1 MVNPDSLMQMN
12 ESQLRDI
19 ARVLM
24 NQIAHHQQALTEY
37 AEIVASRD
45 HEIAQRDQALAAK
58 DQLIR
63 SKEQRIMLLTH
74 EMAVLK
80 RWKFGRSR
88 EGLNAE
94 QLTLLDEAIDADL
107 AGIETELDSLR
118 QGSDLIKP
126 RVLRQPRRAPLPPEL
141 PRTEFHHEPE
151 STLCTN
157 AGCAAPLQRIGE
169 DITEKLDYTPGIFS
183 VERHVRGKWVCRC
196 CETLVQAPVP
206 AHVIDKGIPTEGLL
220 AQVLVAKYADHLPLA
235 RQEKIF
241 ARAGVPLAR
250 STLAQWV
257 GQCGVQLQPL
267 VDALRAEVL
276 ACSVLHADETP
287 VQMLKPGA
295 GKTHRAYLWAY
306 AAGRFESLRA
316 VIYDFCESRA
326 GKHASSF
333 LAGWRGHLMVDDYA
347 GYNAVLS
354 SSGVIELGCM
364 AHARRKFF
372 DLQQAGTSAI
382 GAKAL
387 TYFGQIYDIERTVVD
402 AAYQIRHQVRQQHT
416 RPIMEALR
424 EWMVLQR
431 SQVPAGSATAKALDY
446 SLRRWEALV
455 RFLDDGRLPIDNNHL
470 EGQIRPIAVGKHNW
484 LFAGSLRA
492 GQRAAAVM
500 TLVNSARLN
509 GHDPYAYMKDVLQ
522 RLPTQKMSAIGE
534 LLPHR
539 WRPSDSVP
547 MT

>member
-1 MVNPDSLMQMN
+1 MVNPDSLVQMN

-19 ARVLM
+19 ARALM
-24 NQIAHHQQALTEY
+24 NQVAHHQQALTEY

-94 QLTLLDEAIDADL
+94 QLTLLDETIEADL
-107 AGIETELDSLR
+107 AGIEIELDALR
-118 QGSDLIKP
+118 QGSDVIKP
-126 RVLRQPRRAPLPPEL
+126 RVLRQPHRAPLPPEL
-141 PRTEFHHEPE
+141 PRTQFHHEPE
-151 STLCTN
+151 STLCKN
-157 AGCAAPLQRIGE
+157 AGCTAPLQRIGE

-196 CETLVQAPVP
+196 CDTLVQAPVP

-241 ARAGVPLAR
+241 ARAGVPIAR

-276 ACSVLHADETP
+276 ASSVLHADETP

-306 AAGRFESLRA
+306 AAGRFEPLRA

-431 SQVPAGSATAKALDY
+431 SQVPVGSATAKALDY
-446 SLRRWEALV
+446 SLRRWEALA

-509 GHDPYAYMKDVLQ
+509 GHDPCAYMKDVLQ
-522 RLPTQKMSAIGE
+522 RLPTQKISAIGE

-539 WRPSDSVP
+539 WQPAGSEH
-547 MT
+547 TT

>member
-1 MVNPDSLMQMN
+1 MVNPDSLVQMN

-19 ARVLM
+19 ARALM
-24 NQIAHHQQALTEY
+24 NQVAHHQQALTEY

-63 SKEQRIMLLTH
+63 WKEQRIMLLTH

-94 QLTLLDEAIDADL
+94 QLTLLDETIEADL
-107 AGIETELDSLR
+107 AGIEIELDALR
-118 QGSDLIKP
+118 QGSDMIKP
-126 RVLRQPRRAPLPPEL
+126 RVLRQPHRAPLPPEL
-141 PRTEFHHEPE
+141 PRTQFHHEPE
-151 STLCTN
+151 STLCKN

-183 VERHVRGKWVCRC
+183 VERHIRGKWVCRC
-196 CETLVQAPVP
+196 CDTLVQAPVP

-276 ACSVLHADETP
+276 ASSVLHADETP

-306 AAGRFESLRA
+306 AAGRFEPLRA

-402 AAYQIRHQVRQQHT
+402 VAYQIRHQVRQQHT

-446 SLRRWEALV
+446 SLRRWEALA

-539 WRPSDSVP
+539 WQPAGSEH
-547 MT
+547 TT